1 MKKGNKKATAAIGL
15 FDDAKWQAEEDMRTL
30 IRADEIKADKKRFAA
45 AKAMAKTKLE
55 EKRQEAA
62 NMAKLA
68 AK

>member
-1 MKKGNKKATAAIGL
+1 MKKKASKPVGIAAH
-15 FDDAKWQAEEDMRTL
+15 DEARWQAEDDMRTL
-30 IRADEIKADKKRFAA
+30 IRAAEINADKKRLAA